1 MKDKIKISVIT
12 VCYNAVDVIEETI
25 RSVLKQTYRD
35 LEYII
40 VDGQSNDG
48 TSDVIRRYEADAGV
62 RYISEPDDGIY
73 DAMNKGSMLAGGDY
87 IQFLNAGDVFAD
99 ELVIEKIA
107 AGLGKT
113 NADVL
118 YGNIIYRY
126 PDGSTNIR
134 IYGQFCSTLFYY
146 LLGDCI
152 NHQAIFA
159 RRECFSKHRF
169 DLDYQ
174 ICADREW
181 MIRLK
186 KDGYRF
192 KALDMIVCEYS
203 LDENSA
209 SIQNSD
215 IYFEEA
221 ARCVKEHL
229 KTGYWLYLL
238 IDRIRHGKLSSS
250 MLHGL
255 YQIVFLRRKH

>member
-159 RRECFSKHRF
+159 RRECFLKHRF

-181 MIRLK
+181 MIRIK